1 MKISQTLVAALCGL
15 FACSV
20 AYAAVPVVSNVT
32 SQQRVGTKLVDITYN
47 VADAD
52 GDTLKIRIEVSS
64 NSGTVYNVPVSSLTG
79 AVGDNVT
86 PGNGKQIVWDAG
98 VDWDGE
104 YSAQMRIKVIAS
116 DAKGFPGMAWGNEI
130 AAGGFLM
137 GQDGGA
143 EGSGPSRHV
152 NIPWSFWLSK
162 YEIRV
167 DQYCEYLNIALAA
180 GKVLRNGTTD
190 VKSAVSIFPG
200 APVNAPL
207 LNIGDSYDIRWSV
220 NKFEPSDPQ
229 YITRPV
235 SVTWYGALAFAMYYG
250 YDLPTTAE
258 WEKGARGP
266 NNDDE
271 GEHQIY
277 PWGNALSGGYAN
289 FAGSGD
295 PYDQGAYANFNN
307 PFNKTPVGYYNGN
320 QTPFGP
326 NTVNGYGLYDVIGNL
341 AEWTRSLN
349 TTIETYSQQESLLAS
364 HNVLDTTATRLA
376 RGGSFGQTPGTM
388 FMLCSR
394 EALSTTSYTF
404 NNSFGYTGSGLGF
417 RVIRRATP

>member
-1 MKISQTLVAALCGL
+1 MKTSQTLVAALCGL

-32 SQQRVGTKLVDITYN
+32 SQQRAGTKLVDITYN

-79 AVGDNVT
+79 AVGDNIT

-162 YEIRV
+162 YEIRN

-190 VKSAVSIFPG
+190 VKSATALFSG
-200 APVNAPL
+200 APANAL
-207 LNIGDSYDIRWSV
+207 LINLGDTYDIRWNV
-220 NKFEPSDPQ
+220 NKFEPVTGMSD
-229 YITRPV
+229 RPV

-271 GEHQIY
+271 GEHLIY
-277 PWGNALSGGYAN
+277 PWGNAISGGYAN
-289 FAGSGD
+289 YGNSSD
-295 PYDQGAYANFNN
+295 PFDAYSYSNSA
-307 PFNKTPVGYYNGN
+307 NKTPVGYYNGN

-326 NTVNGYGLYDVIGNL
+326 NNVNGYGLYDVIGNVS
-341 AEWTRSLN
+341 EWTRSLN

-364 HNVLDTTATRLA
+364 HNALDLTTTRLA
-376 RGGSFGQTPGTM
+376 RGGSLGRQATSTQL
-388 FMLCSR
+388 MLYFR
-394 EALSTTSYTF
+394 EALSTTSYTHSGDW
-404 NNSFGYTGSGLGF
+404 NNGPYVGF
-417 RVIRRATP
+417 RVIRRTP

>member
-1 MKISQTLVAALCGL
+1 MNTSKIIAAAFCGW
-15 FACSV
+15 FGCS
-20 AYAAVPVVSNVT
+20 AAFAAVPVVSNVT

-64 NSGTVYNVPVSSLTG
+64 NSGTTYNVPASSLTG
-79 AVGDNVT
+79 AIGDNIT
-86 PGNGKQIVWDAG
+86 PGTGKQIIWNAG

-104 YSAQMRIKVIAS
+104 YSPQMRVKVIAS
-116 DAKGFPGMAWGNEI
+116 DAKGLPGLAWGNEV

-162 YEIRV
+162 YEIRN

-180 GKVLRNGTTD
+180 GKVVRKGTTE
-190 VKSAVSIFPG
+190 VNSTGTTGGAVPG
-200 APVNAPL
+200 NVL
-207 LNIGDSYDIRWSV
+207 LLYIGDIYDIRWNV
-220 NKFEPSDPQ
+220 NKFDPVAGKSAQ
-229 YITRPV
+229 PV
-235 SVTWYGALAFAMYYG
+235 AVTWYGALAFATYYG

-271 GEHQIY
+271 GEHLVY
-277 PWGNALSGGYAN
+277 PWGDTIFSSVARYGTSWKA
-289 FAGSGD
+289 AVGS
-295 PYDQGAYANFNN
+295 YTAF
-307 PFNKTPVGYYNGN
+307 
-320 QTPFGP
+320 
-326 NTVNGYGLYDVIGNL
+326 GYGLHDIIGNV
-341 AEWTRSLN
+341 AEWTRSSN
-349 TTIETYSQQESLLAS
+349 TAIETYSQQESLSAS
-364 HNVLDTTATRLA
+364 HNQLDSSPKLL
-376 RGGSFGQTPGTM
+376 RGGGYMDNGTT
-388 FMLCSR
+388 LNIYNRRSD
-394 EALSTTSYTF
+394 STT
-404 NNSFGYTGSGLGF
+404 NNYEGHGF

>member
-1 MKISQTLVAALCGL
+1 MNTSKIIAAALCGW
-15 FACSV
+15 FGCS
-20 AYAAVPVVSNVT
+20 AAFAAVPVVSNVT

-64 NSGTVYNVPVSSLTG
+64 NSGTTYNVPASSLTG
-79 AVGDNVT
+79 AIGDNIT
-86 PGNGKQIVWDAG
+86 PGIGKQIVWNAG

-104 YSAQMRIKVIAS
+104 YSPQMRVKVIAS
-116 DAKGFPGMAWGNEI
+116 DAKGLPGLAWGNEV

-137 GQDGGA
+137 GQDGGV
-143 EGSGPSRHV
+143 EGSGSSRHV

-162 YEIRV
+162 YEIRI

-180 GKVLRNGTTD
+180 GKVIRNGSTD
-190 VKSAVSIFPG
+190 VKSAASLFAG
-200 APVNAPL
+200 APANALL
-207 LNIGDSYDIRWSV
+207 LNLGDTLDIRWNV
-220 NKFEPSDPQ
+220 NKFEPVTGLSD
-229 YITRPV
+229 RPV

-271 GEHQIY
+271 GEHLIY
-277 PWGNALSGGYAN
+277 PWGNAISGGYAN
-289 FAGSGD
+289 YAYSSD
-295 PYDQGAYANFNN
+295 PYDTGYSNN
-307 PFNKTPVGYYNGN
+307 PANKTPVGYYNGN

-326 NTVNGYGLYDVIGNL
+326 NTVNGYGLYDVIGNV

-349 TTIETYSQQESLLAS
+349 TTIETYSQQESLSAS

-376 RGGSFGQTPGTM
+376 RGGNLGGYGGGTSL
-388 FMLCSR
+388 MLYSR
-394 EALSTTSYTF
+394 QALSTTSYTF
-404 NNSFGYTGSGLGF
+404 TSESGYGGPSAGF

>member
-1 MKISQTLVAALCGL
+1 MKTSQTLVAALCGL

-79 AVGDNVT
+79 AVGDYIT

-162 YEIRV
+162 YEIRN

-190 VKSAVSIFPG
+190 VKSATALFSG
-200 APVNAPL
+200 APANAL
-207 LNIGDSYDIRWSV
+207 LINLGDTYDIRWNV
-220 NKFEPSDPQ
+220 NKFEPVTGRSDL
-229 YITRPV
+229 PV
-235 SVTWYGALAFAMYYG
+235 SVTWYGAFAFATYYG

-258 WEKGARGP
+258 WEKAARGP

-271 GEHQIY
+271 GEHLIY
-277 PWGNALSGGYAN
+277 PWGNAISGGYAN
-289 FAGSGD
+289 
-295 PYDQGAYANFNN
+295 YAYNKNV
-307 PFNKTPVGYYNGN
+307 KTPVGYYNGN
-320 QTPFGP
+320 QTPLGP
-326 NTVNGYGLYDVIGNL
+326 DTANGYGLYDVIGNV
-341 AEWTRSLN
+341 AEWTRSLD
-349 TTIETYSQQESLLAS
+349 TSIETYSQQESLTAS
-364 HNVLDTTATRLA
+364 HNLLTTATKLL
-376 RGGSFGQTPGTM
+376 RGG
-388 FMLCSR
+388 
-394 EALSTTSYTF
+394 
-404 NNSFGYTGSGLGF
+404 GYTSSSPTKIYVRDTGSPAGYIETYGF
-417 RVIRRATP
+417 RVIRRAP

>member
-1 MKISQTLVAALCGL
+1 MNPSKIIAAALCGC
-15 FACSV
+15 FGCPA
-20 AYAAVPVVSNVT
+20 AFAAVPVVSNVS
-32 SQQRVGTKLVDITYN
+32 SQQRAGTKMVDITYD

-52 GDTLKIRIEVSS
+52 GDSLKIRIEVSS
-64 NSGTVYNVPVSSLTG
+64 NSGTTYNVPASSLTG
-79 AVGDNVT
+79 AIGDNVT
-86 PGNGKQIVWDAG
+86 PGTGKQIVWNAG

-104 YSAQMRIKVIAS
+104 YSPQMRVKVIAS
-116 DAKGFPGMAWGNEI
+116 DAKGLPGLDWGNEV

-162 YEIRV
+162 YEIRN

-190 VKSAVSIFPG
+190 VKSAAALFTG
-200 APVNAPL
+200 APANALL
-207 LNIGDSYDIRWSV
+207 LNLGDTLDIRWNV
-220 NKFEPSDPQ
+220 NKFEPVTGMSD
-229 YITRPV
+229 RPV

-271 GEHQIY
+271 GEHLNY
-277 PWGNALSGGYAN
+277 PWGNALNGGYAN
-289 FAGSGD
+289 YQSSSD
-295 PYDQGAYANFNN
+295 PWDNN
-307 PFNKTPVGYYNGN
+307 NGITAKSPVGYYNGN

-326 NTVNGYGLYDVIGNL
+326 NNVNDYGLYDVVGNV
-341 AEWTRSLN
+341 AEWTRS
-349 TTIETYSQQESLLAS
+349 IDSPVETYSQQESLLAG
-364 HNVLDTTATRLA
+364 HNALGDSSTTRLT
-376 RGGSFGQTPGTM
+376 RGGYYESFSGNGNLKLFNRSAESKTQY
-388 FMLCSR
+388 S
-394 EALSTTSYTF
+394 SSYR
-404 NNSFGYTGSGLGF
+404 NGF
-417 RVIRRATP
+417 RVIRRATQ

>member
-1 MKISQTLVAALCGL
+1 MNTSKIIAAALCGW
-15 FACSV
+15 FGCS
-20 AYAAVPVVSNVT
+20 AAFAAVPVVSNVT

-64 NSGTVYNVPVSSLTG
+64 NSGTTYNVPASSLTG
-79 AVGDNVT
+79 AIGDNIT
-86 PGNGKQIVWDAG
+86 PGIGKQIVWNAG

-104 YSAQMRIKVIAS
+104 YSPQMRVKVIAS
-116 DAKGFPGMAWGNEI
+116 DAKGLPGLAWGNEV

-137 GQDGGA
+137 GQDGGV
-143 EGSGPSRHV
+143 EGSGSSRHV

-162 YEIRV
+162 YEIRN

-180 GKVLRNGTTD
+180 GKVLRNGQTSVT
-190 VKSAVSIFPG
+190 SAVALFSG
-200 APVNAPL
+200 APANALL
-207 LNIGDSYDIRWSV
+207 LNLGDTYDIRWNV
-220 NKFEPSDPQ
+220 NKFEPVTGLSD
-229 YITRPV
+229 RPV

-277 PWGNALSGGYAN
+277 PWGNAISAGYAN
-289 FAGSGD
+289 YS
-295 PYDQGAYANFNN
+295 YSYSQNN
-307 PFNKTPVGYYNGN
+307 GNITGKSPVGYYNGN

-326 NTVNGYGLYDVIGNL
+326 NTANGYGLYDVIGNIS
-341 AEWTRSLN
+341 EWTRSLD
-349 TTIETYSQQESLLAS
+349 TTIETYSQQESLSAS
-364 HNVLDTTATRLA
+364 HNLLNTSNRLL
-376 RGGSFGQTPGTM
+376 RGGHYQYDSSSNLKIYG
-388 FMLCSR
+388 R
-394 EALSTTSYTF
+394 VV
-404 NNSFGYTGSGLGF
+404 GSPANYSEVYGF

>member
-1 MKISQTLVAALCGL
+1 MKTSQTLVAALCGL

-79 AVGDNVT
+79 AVGDNIT

-180 GKVLRNGTTD
+180 GKVTRNGSTD
-190 VKSAVSIFPG
+190 VKSAVAIFPG
-200 APVNAPL
+200 AQTGFLL
-207 LNIGDSYDIRWSV
+207 LNLGDTYDIRWNV
-220 NKFEPSDPQ
+220 NKFEPVTGLSD
-229 YITRPV
+229 RPV
-235 SVTWYGALAFAMYYG
+235 SVTWWGALAFATYYG

-289 FAGSGD
+289 YANSSD
-295 PYDQGAYANFNN
+295 PYDTGVYPQNKPA
-307 PFNKTPVGYYNGN
+307 NKTPVGYYNGN

-326 NTVNGYGLYDVIGNL
+326 NTANGYGLYDVIGNVS
-341 AEWTRSLN
+341 EWTRSQN

-364 HNVLDTTATRLA
+364 HNFLDNSAPMLA
-376 RGGSFGQTPGTM
+376 RGGNFGHINTSTPL
-388 FMLCSR
+388 MLHSR
-394 EALSTTSYTF
+394 QVLSTTSYNF
-404 NNSFGYTGSGLGF
+404 SSDYGTGPYVGF
-417 RVIRRATP
+417 RVIRRAP

>member
-1 MKISQTLVAALCGL
+1 MNTSKIIAAALCGW
-15 FACSV
+15 FGCS
-20 AYAAVPVVSNVT
+20 AAFAAVPVVSNVT

-52 GDTLKIRIEVSS
+52 GDPLKIRIEVSS
-64 NSGTVYNVPVSSLTG
+64 NAGTTYNVPASSLSG
-79 AVGDNVT
+79 AIGDNIT
-86 PGNGKQIVWDAG
+86 PGTGKQIVWNAG

-104 YSAQMRIKVIAS
+104 YSPQMRVKVIAS
-116 DAKGFPGMAWGNEI
+116 DAKGLPGLAWGNEV

-137 GQDGGA
+137 GQDGGV

-162 YEIRV
+162 YEIRN

-180 GKVLRNGTTD
+180 GKVLRNGQTSVT
-190 VKSAVSIFPG
+190 SAG
-200 APVNAPL
+200 ALFSGSPNNALL
-207 LNIGDSYDIRWSV
+207 LNLGDTYDIRWNV
-220 NKFEPSDPQ
+220 NKFEPVTGLSD
-229 YITRPV
+229 RPV

-277 PWGNALSGGYAN
+277 PWGNAISAGLAN
-289 FAGSGD
+289 YS
-295 PYDQGAYANFNN
+295 YSYSVNN
-307 PFNKTPVGYYNGN
+307 GNITGKSPVGYYNGN

-326 NTVNGYGLYDVIGNL
+326 NNANGYGLYDVIGNV
-341 AEWTRSLN
+341 AEWTRSLD
-349 TTIETYSQQESLLAS
+349 TTIETYSQQESLTAS
-364 HNVLDTTATRLA
+364 HNNLLNTSNRLV
-376 RGGSFGQTPGTM
+376 RGGHFTSGAAYLPIYLRYVDTPINYSTQT
-388 FMLCSR
+388 
-394 EALSTTSYTF
+394 
-404 NNSFGYTGSGLGF
+404 GF
-417 RVIRRATP
+417 RVIRRVP

>member
-1 MKISQTLVAALCGL
+1 MNTSKIIAAALCGW
-15 FACSV
+15 FGCS
-20 AYAAVPVVSNVT
+20 AAFAAVPVVSNVT

-64 NSGTVYNVPVSSLTG
+64 NSGTTYNVPASSLTG
-79 AVGDNVT
+79 AIGDNIT
-86 PGNGKQIVWDAG
+86 PGIGKQIVWNAG

-104 YSAQMRIKVIAS
+104 YSPQMRVKVIAS
-116 DAKGFPGMAWGNEI
+116 DAKGLPGLAWGNEV

-137 GQDGGA
+137 GQDGGV
-143 EGSGPSRHV
+143 EGSGSSRHV

-162 YEIRV
+162 YEIRN

-180 GKVLRNGTTD
+180 GKVLRNGQTSVT
-190 VKSAVSIFPG
+190 SAVALFSG
-200 APVNAPL
+200 APANALL
-207 LNIGDSYDIRWSV
+207 LNLGDTYDIRWNV
-220 NKFEPSDPQ
+220 NKFDPVTGLSD
-229 YITRPV
+229 RPV

-271 GEHQIY
+271 GEHLIY
-277 PWGNALSGGYAN
+277 PWGNAISGGYAN
-289 FAGSGD
+289 YFNSGD
-295 PYDQGAYANFNN
+295 PYDPGYN
-307 PFNKTPVGYYNGN
+307 PVNPANKTPVGYYNGN

-326 NTVNGYGLYDVIGNL
+326 NTVNGYGLYDVIGNVI
-341 AEWTRSLN
+341 EWTRSLN
-349 TTIETYSQQESLLAS
+349 TSIETYSQQESLSAS
-364 HNVLDTTATRLA
+364 HNLLDATATRLA
-376 RGGSFGQTPGTM
+376 RGGSMGRGNSPTQL
-388 FMLCSR
+388 MLYSR
-394 EALSTTSYTF
+394 EALSTTSYTVPTDY
-404 NNSFGYTGSGLGF
+404 NSGPVAGF